1 MRLYLCSILLNG
13 SHPVIKAQPNNEDWN
28 KRYAKIA
35 FEDSEFDFT
44 CFYGVFHDF
53 ISFDL
58 VSAQKYIL
66 DKMPFFKDESNWI
79 EKCENKHEIDRHG
92 IILRLE
98 SLCVT
103 QMNDKQ
109 RLAYFDNAMRV
120 LDVFYDSYAMVVGSK
135 ILTRKEM
142 CDE

>member
-1 MRLYLCSILLNG
+1 MRLYLCSIVLDG
-13 SHPVIKAQPNNEDWN
+13 THPAVAVQSNDEGWN
-28 KRYAKIA
+28 KRYAKMA

-53 ISFDL
+53 MSFDL
-58 VSAQKYIL
+58 ISAQIYIL

-79 EKCENKHEIDRHG
+79 TRCESKHEIERYG

-109 RLAYFDNAMRV
+109 RLAYFDNAMGV

-135 ILTRKEM
+135 ILTRKESL
-142 CDE
+142 